1 MCLGRANWVI
11 LEKLYFSGFYCFF
24 RYPHLLAELLADPA
38 WSEKD
43 IALLAGLNVLRVF
56 EKVEAV
62 RDQWKLAAILP
73 GEDTAPHVHSSCSSI
88 YS

>member
-1 MCLGRANWVI
+1 MN
-11 LEKLYFSGFYCFF
+11 
-24 RYPHLLAELLADPA
+24 RYPHLLAELLTDPA

-56 EKVEAV
+56 EKVEAI
-62 RDQWKLAAILP
+62 RDQWKLASVLP
-73 GEDTAPHVHSSCSSI
+73 GEDLAPPVHSSCSSM

>member
-1 MCLGRANWVI
+1 MCQSKFIRLI
-11 LEKLYFSGFYCFF
+11 EKVLKQKVTFS
-24 RYPHLLAELLADPA
+24 RYPYLLAELLADPA

-43 IALLAGLNVLRVF
+43 VALLAGLNVLRVF

-62 RDQWKLAAILP
+62 RDQWKLAAVLP
-73 GEDTAPHVHSSCSSI
+73 GEDTAPPVHSSCSSI